1 MATPKKSAAKKT
13 AKKTAA
19 KKTAKKAGTK
29 KTTKK
34 ATTKKTAK
42 KSTKKST
49 GKSTGREQ
57 PSVRSAAE
65 KARGAAE
72 DISVVVA
79 SRVKDVMKNL
89 DMRSDSELVH
99 EVNRR
104 VQDMLTRA
112 ADRAK
117 QNKRSTVR
125 PHDL

>member
-13 AKKTAA
+13 TAKRTAKKAPA
-19 KKTAKKAGTK
+19 KKAATKKAGTK
-29 KTTKK
+29 K
-34 ATTKKTAK
+34 ATGKRATAK
-42 KSTKKST
+42 KAAAKKRS
-49 GKSTGREQ
+49 Q
-57 PSVRSAAE
+57 PSVRSAAD

-104 VQDMLTRA
+104 VQDMLSRA
-112 ADRAK
+112 AERAK
-117 QNKRSTVR
+117 ENKRSTVR